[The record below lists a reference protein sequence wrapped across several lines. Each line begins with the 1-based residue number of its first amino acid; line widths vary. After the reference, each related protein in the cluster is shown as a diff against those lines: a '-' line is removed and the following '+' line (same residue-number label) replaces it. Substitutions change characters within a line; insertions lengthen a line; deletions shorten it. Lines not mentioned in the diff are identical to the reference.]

1 MKLFQWAEF
10 SQNPLQ
16 SYATGL
22 LAAAMEVP
30 EIASSYREKNAYFV
44 SIIKLCTVINI
55 EIDKLYKSHM
65 KMRFQLLFYFQF
77 RNAYVLL
84 IYKFLFYFLN

>member
-10 SQNPLQ
+10 ANNPLM

-30 EIASSYREKNAYFV
+30 EIASSYRDKNAYFV
-44 SIIKLCTVINI
+44 SIIKLCTII
-55 EIDKLYKSHM
+55 KI
-65 KMRFQLLFYFQF
+65 
-77 RNAYVLL
+77 
-84 IYKFLFYFLN
+84 